1 MFILYEKQNNKIDM
15 ESIVIKSK
23 EEDIRKEMKSSIALY
38 TKPRNGAIIK
48 DQEKNKCV
56 LEWDDG
62 VSFSINIKRII
73 DMEEN

>member
-23 EEDIRKEMKSSIALY
+23 EEDIRKKMKSSTDLY
-38 TKPRNGAIIK
+38 INYGATIK
-48 DQEKNKCV
+48 KEEKNKTI
-56 LEWDDG
+56 LEWEDG

-73 DMEEN
+73 DMEEI

>member
-23 EEDIRKEMKSSIALY
+23 EEDIRKKMKSSTDLY
-38 TKPRNGAIIK
+38 ISSGATIK
-48 DQEKNKCV
+48 KEEKNKTI
-56 LEWDDG
+56 LEWEDG

-73 DMEEN
+73 DMEEI